1 MPTANKADIDTNVNF
16 VKTTICYF
24 VYLFDTILHKINII
38 LSAEGYMLY
47 AIG

>member
-1 MPTANKADIDTNVNF
+1 
-16 VKTTICYF
+16 